1 MDLDQLRKRVAE
13 FIDDRDWRQ
22 FQTAKDLAESASV
35 ESNELLEHF
44 LWRDGR
50 EMDSILRGDKG
61 KDSMSK
67 IKDETADILF
77 SCLAVADHLGFDLE
91 EAFLEKMKEL
101 EHRYRVDKV
110 KGKVV
115 KFPSSR

>member
-13 FIDDRDWRQ
+13 FIDLRDWRQ
-22 FQTAKDLAESASV
+22 FQTTKDLAESASV

-50 EMDSILRGDKG
+50 EVDQILRSEKG
-61 KDSMSK
+61 SDMLTMVKN
-67 IKDETADILF
+67 ETADVLF
-77 SCLAVADHLGFDLE
+77 ACLAIADHLDFDLE
-91 EAFLEKMKEL
+91 DAFRNKMKEL
-101 EHRYRVDKV
+101 DNRYRVDKV

-115 KFPSSR
+115 KFPSGK